1 MRDIVYLSL
10 ITLLVF
16 AITFPEAI
24 GRWQARRDI
33 AYEFAWEETVP

>member
-10 ITLLVF
+10 ITILVF
-16 AITFPEAI
+16 AISFPEAI

-33 AYEFAWEETVP
+33 AYDFAWEGTIP